1 MSAGFLAGVD
11 LSENALERARRAASH
26 YIDLTSS
33 NPTHQG
39 LLFPPEILSEA
50 AAAYWCARRYD
61 PDPRGALSARE
72 AICAYYAQR
81 VPPLRLSPDQVFLT
95 AGTSEAYGLLFAL
108 LADPGD
114 NVIAPDVTY
123 PLFEHLAA
131 AHHIK
136 LRTYRLIE
144 ANAWAID
151 EDSLLAAADARTR
164 AVLIISPHNPTGMIV
179 QQPIAALE
187 RLGVPLICDEVFAEF
202 TYRAAHTPPLAALH
216 PDLPVFTLNGI
227 SKMFALPDL
236 KLGWIA
242 LNAPAAQRFAARLE
256 LLNDLYLSANSLVQ
270 FMLPTLFARGWAFV
284 EAMRARV
291 REAMGLALA
300 HLAQVPRLHV
310 QPPQGGYYLFPRVL
324 GCSAGEE
331 EEKLVLDLLAHGVL
345 VHPGYFYGCTRGA
358 HLMISCLVQQD
369 ALVRGLALIRE
380 RLASAF

>member
-1 MSAGFLAGVD
+1 
-11 LSENALERARRAASH
+11 
-26 YIDLTSS
+26 
-33 NPTHQG
+33 
-39 LLFPPEILSEA
+39 
-50 AAAYWCARRYD
+50 
-61 PDPRGALSARE
+61 
-72 AICAYYAQR
+72 
-81 VPPLRLSPDQVFLT
+81 
-95 AGTSEAYGLLFAL
+95 
-108 LADPGD
+108 
-114 NVIAPDVTY
+114 
-123 PLFEHLAA
+123 
-131 AHHIK
+131 